1 MIAENKKYYPEL
13 DIVKGI
19 AILLVI
25 LGHSFCT
32 FPFDLNAQ
40 LSPII
45 GKVVRSFQM
54 PLFFIASGFLF
65 SRKENFKVF
74 IRKKMLRLALP
85 WLTFSILSV
94 ALRII
99 FSSFTH
105 SGGIN
110 ILDGL
115 YDIIQ
120 GHYYW
125 FLYALIVIM
134 IICYIVKN
142 PIIMSAFC
150 LISVVCCLV
159 TEIKDINAFTI
170 GRIVYYFPFFCL
182 GLFLKRFYRKIIDN
196 KIISMILLCVF
207 IISYAISIIWINSAG
222 RAINFYVV
230 TLSGSLLTW
239 GIAIWLS
246 QWKMSVFKHFGHYSL
261 QYYLNHLLIM
271 LPIYY
276 IVNLIPVLPILQ
288 LLAIWIIATAISF
301 IMLKIQL
308 RFKILRLLC
317 GIN

>member
-1 MIAENKKYYPEL
+1 
-13 DIVKGI
+13 
-19 AILLVI
+19 
-25 LGHSFCT
+25 
-32 FPFDLNAQ
+32 
-40 LSPII
+40 
-45 GKVVRSFQM
+45 
-54 PLFFIASGFLF
+54 
-65 SRKENFKVF
+65 
-74 IRKKMLRLALP
+74 
-85 WLTFSILSV
+85 
-94 ALRII
+94 
-99 FSSFTH
+99 
-105 SGGIN
+105 
-110 ILDGL
+110 
-115 YDIIQ
+115 
-120 GHYYW
+120 
-125 FLYALIVIM
+125 
-134 IICYIVKN
+134 
-142 PIIMSAFC
+142 
-150 LISVVCCLV
+150 
-159 TEIKDINAFTI
+159 
-170 GRIVYYFPFFCL
+170 
-182 GLFLKRFYRKIIDN
+182 
-196 KIISMILLCVF
+196 MILLCVF

>member
-1 MIAENKKYYPEL
+1 MYEDRFKNV
-13 DIVKGI
+13 D
-19 AILLVI
+19 LVCGGPPCQGFSMSNTMSRNMDNPNNM
-25 LGHSFCT
+25 LFEE
-32 FPFDLNAQ
+32 F
-40 LSPII
+40 
-45 GKVVRSFQM
+45 VR
-54 PLFFIASGFLF
+54 
-65 SRKENFKVF
+65 
-74 IRKKMLRLALP
+74 
-85 WLTFSILSV
+85 
-94 ALRII
+94 
-99 FSSFTH
+99 
-105 SGGIN
+105 
-110 ILDGL
+110 
-115 YDIIQ
+115 
-120 GHYYW
+120 
-125 FLYALIVIM
+125 
-134 IICYIVKN
+134 
-142 PIIMSAFC
+142 
-150 LISVVCCLV
+150 LV